1 MVFRPLHQ
9 IPVSMRVCLPTT
21 LLLILFSSL
30 HAQNVQITV
39 NTLKNRTPVSPYLYG
54 RNNSLS
60 ADPSS
65 PVSAAN
71 WQLYKDA
78 GLNFFRESGG
88 NDLTKNNWRLQLS
101 SHPDWYNNVYLS
113 NWDYA
118 AQSLQHYISAAQ

>member
-1 MVFRPLHQ
+1 
-9 IPVSMRVCLPTT
+9 MREG
-21 LLLILFSSL
+21 LLAIILSFVYSSL
-30 HAQNVQITV
+30 HAQTVQITV
-39 NTLKNRTPVSPYLYG
+39 HTQNSRTAVSPYLYG

-60 ADPSS
+60 DDPSS

-78 GLNFFRESGG
+78 GLNFFRENGG

-101 SHPDWYNNVYLS
+101 SHPDWYNNVYIS

-118 AQSLQHYISAAQ
+118 AKSLQLNIPSAQSMWGFQLG

>member
-1 MVFRPLHQ
+1 
-9 IPVSMRVCLPTT
+9 MRVCLPAI
-21 LLLILFSSL
+21 LLLFLSGSPY
-30 HAQNVQITV
+30 AQTVQITV
-39 NTLKNRTPVSPYLYG
+39 HTQNNRTPVSTYLYG

-60 ADPSS
+60 SDPSS

-78 GLNFFRESGG
+78 GLNFLRENGG

-113 NWDYA
+113 DWDYA
-118 AQSLQHYISAAQ
+118 AQSLQLN